1 VHGIIYIG
9 GAYIVNKRGSF
20 ILTFSRQ
27 IFSSQ
32 QHPLFIT
39 RSPFRSVSV
48 LSSISLSPSLFFF
61 ISSLFFLSH
70 FFSLRLLLLSQT
82 IVCTRVCVRV
92 CVCFVFRC
100 IGTFLLIHM
109 YCAVVV
115 VVVAGSHTPQH
126 GIQARIRINDDS
138 SLV

>member
-48 LSSISLSPSLFFF
+48 LSSLSLSISLFFHLLLILF
-61 ISSLFFLSH
+61 ISFF
-70 FFSLRLLLLSQT
+70 FPPVIIVIPDNRLYT
-82 IVCTRVCVRV
+82 CVCVF
-92 CVCFVFRC
+92 CVSVYRHVFINPHVLRRC
-100 IGTFLLIHM
+100 RRRRRRQPYT
-109 YCAVVV
+109 
-115 VVVAGSHTPQH
+115 T
-126 GIQARIRINDDS
+126 ARHPSPNPN
-138 SLV
+138 